1 MPAKK
6 SGFVGGYARSWPREI
21 FDLRAKIAR
30 EIDFLRKPGVYVL
43 YNDGEPHYIGQAVSM
58 FDRLLAHA
66 HPKSRYYN
74 FWNTFSAFQVCS
86 AKARDKLHD
95 ELEAILIAAMPT
107 ANSAKPKLNK
117 MRMPPSVVVLMKKI
131 RDSKIP
137 GSAKYERPA

>member
-6 SGFVGGYARSWPREI
+6 SGIVGGYARGWPREI
-21 FDLRAKIAR
+21 FDLKAKIAR
-30 EIDFLRKPGVYVL
+30 QIDFLSRPGVYVL

-74 FWNTFSAFQVCS
+74 FWNTFSAFQVG
-86 AKARDKLHD
+86 APRRRDKLRD

-117 MRMPPSVVVLMKKI
+117 MRTPPEVVGLMRKI

-137 GSAKYERPA
+137 S